1 MHLLTDCSLA
11 AFIRPYLT
19 ERIPVVSLPVSTGQL
34 IHPGAHLTISGIYF
48 VFQKYYRK
56 RLISLTC

>member
-1 MHLLTDCSLA
+1 MNFLTDCSLA

-34 IHPGAHLTISGIYF
+34 IHPGAHLTISGI
-48 VFQKYYRK
+48 
-56 RLISLTC
+56 SLV

>member
-34 IHPGAHLTISGIYF
+34 IHPGAHLTISGIYL
-48 VFQKYYRK
+48 VFKNIIEK
-56 RLISLTC
+56 DSFH